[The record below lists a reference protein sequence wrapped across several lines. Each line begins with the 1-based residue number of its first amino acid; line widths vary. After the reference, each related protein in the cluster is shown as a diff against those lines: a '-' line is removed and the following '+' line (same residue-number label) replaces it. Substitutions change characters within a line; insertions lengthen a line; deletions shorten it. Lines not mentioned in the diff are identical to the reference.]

1 MFYVIT
7 ATALAGVLVFEGTR
21 WRAGV
26 WLAKPVASTGFIAVA
41 LQCGALQSTYGVLV
55 LVALGLSWFG
65 DIFLISRQ
73 EKLFRAGLV
82 SFLLGHLGYVA
93 AFASL
98 GINVIW
104 LGISAPLLALLAWVV
119 FTRLRPHLEHRSVCR
134 TEPGASPE
142 QSPVRSEGENRSP
155 QASPRLQWSVGQART
170 AYRAICDRRATPP
183 GALRGVPGDAERK
196 LIGASGR
203 MKVPVLAYIVIITLM
218 VAMALGTTPAPG
230 GVLRLAGAL
239 AFYVSDLAV
248 ARDRFVSAG
257 FINRL
262 IGLPLYY
269 GGQLLLATSVVTAVV
284 IP

>member
-7 ATALAGVLVFEGTR
+7 ATALAGVLVFEGTK

-26 WLAKPVASTGFIAVA
+26 WLFKPVASTGFIAVA

-93 AFASL
+93 AFTSL

-104 LGISAPLLALLAWVV
+104 LGISAPVLALLAWVV
-119 FTRLRPHLEHRSVCR
+119 FTRLRPHL
-134 TEPGASPE
+134 
-142 QSPVRSEGENRSP
+142 
-155 QASPRLQWSVGQART
+155 
-170 AYRAICDRRATPP
+170 
-183 GALRGVPGDAERK
+183 
-196 LIGASGR
+196 GR
-203 MKVPVLAYIVIITLM
+203 MEVPVLAYIVIITLM

-230 GVLRLAGAL
+230 GALRLAGAL

-248 ARDRFVSAG
+248 ARDRFVCAG

-269 GGQLLLATSVVTAVV
+269 GGQLLLATSVGIAGV